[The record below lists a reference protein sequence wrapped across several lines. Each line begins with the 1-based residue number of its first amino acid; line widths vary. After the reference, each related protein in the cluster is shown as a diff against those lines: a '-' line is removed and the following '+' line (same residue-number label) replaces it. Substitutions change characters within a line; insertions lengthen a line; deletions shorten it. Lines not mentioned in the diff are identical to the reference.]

1 MSKSKP
7 NQPKYGVEPKY
18 ILMLCTALC
27 LILIFISYKFSS
39 FITPVKSRIN
49 SLLVPMQK
57 GITTVTTG
65 IDNYLTGV
73 RDVNTL
79 KKQNSELQ
87 DEITELKNRLDTY
100 EQNMYDL
107 EEYKQLL
114 ELSETYSQYTT
125 VGANIIAKDS
135 SGYFATFTLDKGSA
149 DGLKVD
155 MNVIAD
161 NGLVGI
167 ITEVGKNYSIVQ
179 SIIDDNS
186 YVAAKVLK
194 TSDECVICGNL
205 SLLDT
210 GFINVTDLS
219 INSEVKNNYKVY
231 TSDLSEKYLPDIFI
245 GYISDIKT
253 EADGLS
259 KSGYL
264 TPVVDFEHLST
275 VLVIKELKSEISPA
289 EEEEEESK

>member
-1 MSKSKP
+1 MSKP
-7 NQPKYGVEPKY
+7 NQPKYGIDPKY
-18 ILMLCTALC
+18 ILMLMTALC
-27 LILIFISYKFSS
+27 LILIFCSYKFGS
-39 FITPVKSRIN
+39 IVDPVKERVN

-57 GITTVTTG
+57 GISTVTTTITDYKDG
-65 IDNYLTGV
+65 I
-73 RDVNTL
+73 RDAEALKEENETL
-79 KKQNSELQ
+79 KQ
-87 DEITELKNRLDTY
+87 EITELKSKIDSY
-100 EQNMYDL
+100 EQSMYDL

-114 ELSETYSQYTT
+114 ELSETYGQYTT

-135 SGYFATFTLDKGSA
+135 TGYFATFTLDKGA
-149 DGLKVD
+149 KDGFKVD
-155 MNVIAD
+155 MNVICD

-167 ITEVGKNYSIVQ
+167 ITEVGPNYSIVQ
-179 SIIDDNS
+179 SIIDDGS

-194 TSDECVICGNL
+194 TSDECIVCGNL

-210 GFINVTDLS
+210 GFIEVTDLS

-245 GYISDIKT
+245 GYISDIRT

-275 VLVIKELKSEISPA
+275 VLVIKELKA
-289 EEEEEESK
+289 DYTDEED